1 MRYYDQYLPALYVDD
16 SLEHSGI
23 LGMKWGIRRYQNE
36 DGSLTPAGKERY
48 SKAID
53 AQDSKYY
60 SKREKRSGNRYLT
73 KLSKKGIHGDD
84 LTWQQYRASK
94 NHGYNVSE
102 KKDPAKGKKKKLDIK
117 KLTDQFE
124 NITSEDGNTEAE
136 KLFNDIQDKYGDTY
150 WSAKDSENKYA
161 SKNFKKIDKEYQAA
175 RKKKLDPLEKKYR
188 DLEAKKYIADENYYV
203 EHPYEDMNSSE
214 YANEYFKK
222 KNNDPKLKK
231 LDADT
236 KKAYK
241 KYSEA
246 QVKLDNEFL
255 DKHAGAALS
264 ELGYEDTKE
273 GRELIRKYVMYD

>member
-1 MRYYDQYLPALYVDD
+1 MSNYYIYNKDELY
-16 SLEHSGI
+16 HFGI
-23 LGMKWGIRRYQNE
+23 PGMKWGIRRYQNK
-36 DGSLTPAGKERY
+36 DGTLTAAGKARY
-48 SKAID
+48 EKAID
-53 AQDSKYY
+53 AQDSKYA
-60 SKREKRSGNRYLT
+60 SKREKRSENRYLT

-94 NHGYNVSE
+94 KHGYNVSE

-124 NITSEDGNTEAE
+124 NIDPEGDDTEAT
-136 KLFNDIQDKYGDTY
+136 KLFKDVQDKYGDTY

-175 RKKKLDPLEKKYR
+175 IKKKLDPLEKKYR
-188 DLEAKKYIADENYYV
+188 DLDAQKYIAEENYYV
-203 EHPYEDMNSSE
+203 EHPYEDMHSQE

-222 KNNDPKLKK
+222 KNNDPKIKK
-231 LDADT
+231 LEADS

-246 QVKLDNEFL
+246 QVKLNNEFL

-264 ELGYEDTKE
+264 ELGYEDTKA

>member
-1 MRYYDQYLPALYVDD
+1 MSEYYM
-16 SLEHSGI
+16 HSRDELCHFGI
-23 LGMKWGIRRYQNE
+23 PGMKWGIRRYQNE

-48 SKAID
+48 SEAID

-60 SKREKRSGNRYLT
+60 SKREKRSGNRYLI

-94 NHGYNVSE
+94 KHGYNVSE

-117 KLTDQFE
+117 KLTDQFD
-124 NITSEDGNTEAE
+124 NATSEDSNTEAE
-136 KLFNDIQDKYGDTY
+136 KLFNDVLDKYGDTY

-161 SKNFKKIDKEYQAA
+161 SESFKKIDKEYRAA

-188 DLEAKKYIADENYYV
+188 DLEAKRYIADENYYV

-231 LDADT
+231 LEADE

-241 KYSEA
+241 KYSET
-246 QVKLDNEFL
+246 QIKLDNEFL

-273 GRELIRKYVMYD
+273 GRELIRKYVMYN